1 MHRGNSTL
9 SLIAGFFKRASET
22 LFTSKLELLLITMVN
37 KDLVILVLTEA
48 VYRLRVHLKH
58 VPTV

>member
-1 MHRGNSTL
+1 
-9 SLIAGFFKRASET
+9 
-22 LFTSKLELLLITMVN
+22 MVN

-58 VPTV
+58 VPTVCSYMDELRVKDKNVSWTLLTAS